1 MYQGKEGNPL
11 AVAFSGAQLPS
22 DAELAEMKAGL
33 LRGVAEQKKNVMLE
47 AFLSDRRK
55 SAKVEI
61 QPEALK

>member
-1 MYQGKEGNPL
+1 
-11 AVAFSGAQLPS
+11 
-22 DAELAEMKAGL
+22 
-33 LRGVAEQKKNVMLE
+33 VAEQKKNVMLE

>member
-1 MYQGKEGNPL
+1 
-11 AVAFSGAQLPS
+11 VAFSGAQLPS
-22 DAELAEMKAGL
+22 DAELAEKKAGL